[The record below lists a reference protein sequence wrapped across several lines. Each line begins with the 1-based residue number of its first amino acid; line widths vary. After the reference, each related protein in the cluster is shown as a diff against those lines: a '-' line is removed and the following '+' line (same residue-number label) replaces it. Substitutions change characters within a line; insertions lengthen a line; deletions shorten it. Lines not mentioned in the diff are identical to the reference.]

1 MARGAGAGP
10 GRAQVLTPGC
20 LHWRYGGAAESAG
33 CLGPAGAHPACASAP
48 AAWPAP
54 PRPRTRLRRS
64 GHRSR
69 APSLCS
75 PAPRGGGPSSP
86 RGVSSIRDFP
96 LRSAPCATSSS
107 TRCTCGPWTRLLSSS
122 GEPLSA
128 RPPPPAAPAA
138 HLAPVRRGM
147 QRLPAVLVLGAQAGP
162 VLQQQR
168 RCLAEPVGG
177 GDV

>member
-1 MARGAGAGP
+1 M
-10 GRAQVLTPGC
+10 LTPGC
-20 LHWRYGGAAESAG
+20 QHWRYGGAAESAG
-33 CLGPAGAHPACASAP
+33 DLGPAGVRPACASAP

-54 PRPRTRLRRS
+54 PRPRTGLWRS
-64 GHRSR
+64 VRGSR

-75 PAPRGGGPSSP
+75 HGPRGGGPSSP

-107 TRCTCGPWTRLLSSS
+107 TRCTCGPADQAAELQSWGPPVPGRPLL
-122 GEPLSA
+122 
-128 RPPPPAAPAA
+128 PPT
-138 HLAPVRRGM
+138 HLAPVRSSM
-147 QRLPAVLVLGAQAGP
+147 QRLPAVTVLGAQADP
-162 VLQQQR
+162 VLQQQG